1 MNNALIRLEQ
11 VAVTFAGQNVLDN
24 IHLSVEP
31 GQIVTLIG
39 PNGAG
44 KTTLVRAVL
53 GLLKPDSGSVWR
65 KPRLRVG
72 YMPQKLHV
80 DPTLPLSVLRF
91 LRLVPGVDRERALA
105 ALKEVGAEQVIDSPV
120 QSVSGGEMQRVLL
133 ARALLR
139 EPELLVLDEP
149 VQGVDVAGQAE
160 LYSLI
165 TRLRDRH
172 GCGVLMVSHDLHL
185 VMSTT
190 DQVVCLNR
198 HVCCSGHPEQVSGD
212 PAFVE
217 LFGKNAQS
225 LAIYH
230 HHHDHAHDLHGSVV
244 NPLLLQNMFMETAAS
259 MADFLLYALL
269 AGLALALVAGPLGSF
284 VVWRRMAY
292 FGDTLSHAALLGVAM
307 GFLLDVSPAIAVTV
321 GCLLLAVVLVTLQ
334 QRQPLASDTLLGILA
349 PSTLSLGLVVLS
361 FMRDVRIDLMA
372 YLFGDLLAISPTDL
386 AWILGGSAAV
396 LLLLVTLWRP
406 LLAVTVHEEL
416 ARVEGLP
423 VVGLRLAL
431 MLLIAVVIAVAM
443 KIVGVLL
450 ITSLLIIP
458 AAAAQRHAR
467 SPEQMALG
475 ASLLGMLAVCGG
487 LALSWFKDTPA
498 GPSIVVSAAALFLLS
513 FVLPRRGV

>member
-1 MNNALIRLEQ
+1 MSEPLIRLQQ
-11 VAVTFAGQNVLDN
+11 VSVGFRQESVLENVQLTVNAG
-24 IHLSVEP
+24 E
-31 GQIVTLIG
+31 IVTLIG

-53 GLLKPDSGSVWR
+53 GLLKPDRGSVWR

-91 LRLVPGVDRERALA
+91 LRLVPGVDRARAQA

-120 QSVSGGEMQRVLL
+120 QSISGGEMQRVLL

-230 HHHDHAHDLHGSVV
+230 HHHDHAHDLHG
-244 NPLLLQNMFMETAAS
+244 
-259 MADFLLYALL
+259 
-269 AGLALALVAGPLGSF
+269 
-284 VVWRRMAY
+284 
-292 FGDTLSHAALLGVAM
+292 
-307 GFLLDVSPAIAVTV
+307 
-321 GCLLLAVVLVTLQ
+321 AVV
-334 QRQPLASDTLLGILA
+334 DD
-349 PSTLSLGLVVLS
+349 PSTSHTHVH
-361 FMRDVRIDLMA
+361 
-372 YLFGDLLAISPTDL
+372 GDSCKH
-386 AWILGGSAAV
+386 G
-396 LLLLVTLWRP
+396 
-406 LLAVTVHEEL
+406 
-416 ARVEGLP
+416 
-423 VVGLRLAL
+423 
-431 MLLIAVVIAVAM
+431 
-443 KIVGVLL
+443 
-450 ITSLLIIP
+450 
-458 AAAAQRHAR
+458 
-467 SPEQMALG
+467 
-475 ASLLGMLAVCGG
+475 
-487 LALSWFKDTPA
+487 
-498 GPSIVVSAAALFLLS
+498 
-513 FVLPRRGV
+513 